1 TNQKQNPRL
10 TDYRAVALGGAIW
23 AGALFQSA
31 TAPWRIAIAAL
42 ILAALSLI
50 SRKFRFSVIIFAL
63 LLGSTVMSIRQASL
77 AHSQI
82 SRFFMQSA
90 TITAEVVTD
99 PSKTSTGSYSFIARA
114 VLVNNSSIHYKLRVP
129 IRVMTSKQSI
139 TTLLPGQRFSAQGR
153 IVASKEARVAAL
165 VVIKD
170 DFHILTPPSRWASA
184 LGAIRLGLRFL
195 SGDGNAG
202 ALIPGMVLGD
212 TSKQSVEFKNS
223 MRRSGLTHLVAVSG
237 ANFAL
242 VSAFVLWM
250 MQFLF
255 ARMKFRL
262 SATAISLIAFI
273 ALVRP
278 SPSVLR
284 AAAMAAVL
292 LVAQGT
298 KKGRDSLPALGFAMA
313 AVVVVDPWQARDAG
327 FALSVLATA
336 GLLLFAPVLIE
347 KLSIHLPGKLAQALA
362 PPIAATVFCSPIIVA
377 LSGYL
382 APMSVI
388 ANLLA
393 APFVAPITIVGFIAA
408 LFSPFAPLISTVL
421 IWFIRFP
428 AGAIALIAHWASSFP
443 VLTLQSG
450 KIGFLIVASFT
461 LGSWLLKKW
470 FKHIIVFTLVILIS
484 ITWLQRWPGGD
495 WQVANCDIGQGDS
508 MVINLGNHQGIVID
522 VGPDSVAEDRCL
534 KALGIKEIPLL
545 ILSHFHADHVAGLTG
560 AIKNRAVG
568 QVWVSVN
575 SAPLIESA
583 KAQAALKGVEMIK
596 AVRGMSARV
605 GPLTIRVL
613 WPTLSARS
621 FEEMPGDG
629 SQINNSSIAT
639 LITSDAFSLFAGGD
653 LEPPVQEILVKDV
666 GPVDIYK
673 VCHHGSKYQDLAFMS
688 ALHPRISIISVGA
701 GNTYGHPA
709 VQTLQALA
717 RLGSE
722 VLRTDIDGAVAVQV
736 RNHQFTVRRA
746 KGRFN
751 LIRWG

>member
-1 TNQKQNPRL
+1 M
-10 TDYRAVALGGAIW
+10 
-23 AGALFQSA
+23 
-31 TAPWRIAIAAL
+31 
-42 ILAALSLI
+42 
-50 SRKFRFSVIIFAL
+50 IICAL
-63 LLGSTVMSIRQASL
+63 LLGSTVMSVRQASL
-77 AHSQI
+77 AHSHI
-82 SRFFMQSA
+82 ARFFMQNA
-90 TITAEVVTD
+90 TVTAEVVTD

-114 VLVNNSSIHYKLRVP
+114 VLVNNSSIQYKLRVP
-129 IRVMTSKQSI
+129 IRVMTSDQSV
-139 TTLLPGQRFSAQGR
+139 TKLLPGQRFSAQGR

-170 DFHILTPPSRWASA
+170 DINIQTQPSHWASA
-184 LGAIRLGLRFL
+184 LGAIRLGLRSL
-195 SGDGNAG
+195 SGDGDAG

-212 TSKQSVEFKNS
+212 TSKQSTDFKNS
-223 MRRSGLTHLVAVSG
+223 MKRSGLTHLVAVSG

-262 SATAISLIAFI
+262 TATAISLIAFI

-292 LVAQGT
+292 LIAQGT
-298 KKGRDSLPALGFAMA
+298 KRGRDSLPALGFAMA
-313 AVVVVDPWQARDAG
+313 AVVIVDPWQARDAG

-347 KLSIHLPGKLAQALA
+347 KMRTRMPEKLAQALA
-362 PPIAATVFCSPIIVA
+362 PPIAAIVFCSPIIVA

-408 LFSPFAPLISTVL
+408 LFSPIAPLLSTVL

-443 VLTLQSG
+443 VLTLRTG

-461 LGSWLLKKW
+461 LISWLLKRW
-470 FKHIIVFTLVILIS
+470 FKQIIIFTLVVLIS

-508 MVINLGNHQGIVID
+508 MVINLGNHRGLVID
-522 VGPDSVAEDRCL
+522 VGPDPVAEDRCL
-534 KALGIKEIPLL
+534 KALGINEIPLL
-545 ILSHFHADHVAGLTG
+545 ILSHFHADHVAGLPG
-560 AIKNRAVG
+560 ALKNRTVG

-575 SAPLIESA
+575 SAPLVESA
-583 KAQAALKGVEMIK
+583 MAQSALKGVEMIK
-596 AVRGMSARV
+596 AVRGMSSKL
-605 GPLTIRVL
+605 GPLRIKVL
-613 WPTLSARS
+613 WPTLSATS
-621 FEEMPGDG
+621 FAEMPGDG
-629 SQINNSSIAT
+629 SQVNNSSIAT
-639 LITSDAFSLFAGGD
+639 LITGDAFSIFAGGD
-653 LEPPVQEILVKDV
+653 IEPPVQELLVKDV

-673 VCHHGSKYQDLAFMS
+673 VSHHGSRYQDLAFMA

-709 VQTLQALA
+709 VQTLDALA

-722 VLRTDIDGAVAVQV
+722 VLRTDIDGAIAVQV

-746 KGRFN
+746 KSRFN

>member
-1 TNQKQNPRL
+1 
-10 TDYRAVALGGAIW
+10 
-23 AGALFQSA
+23 
-31 TAPWRIAIAAL
+31 
-42 ILAALSLI
+42 
-50 SRKFRFSVIIFAL
+50 
-63 LLGSTVMSIRQASL
+63 MSIRQASL

-82 SRFFMQSA
+82 ARFFMQSA

-99 PSKTSTGSYSFIARA
+99 PNKTNTGNYSFIARA
-114 VLVNNSSIHYKLRVP
+114 ILVNNSSIHYKLRVP
-129 IRVMTSKQSI
+129 IRVMTSKQSMSK
-139 TTLLPGQRFSAQGR
+139 LLPGQRFSAQGR

-170 DFHILTPPSRWASA
+170 EIEIQTQPSHWASA
-184 LGAIRLGLRFL
+184 LGAVRLGLRSL
-195 SGDGNAG
+195 SGDGDAG

-212 TSKQSVEFKNS
+212 TSKQSPQFKNS
-223 MRRSGLTHLVAVSG
+223 MKRSGLTHLVAVSG

-255 ARMKFRL
+255 TRMAFRL

-292 LVAQGT
+292 LIAQGT
-298 KKGRDSLPALGFAMA
+298 KRGRDSLPALGFAIA
-313 AVVVVDPWQARDAG
+313 AVVIVDPWQARDAG

-336 GLLLFAPVLIE
+336 GLLLFAPVLVE
-347 KLSIHLPGKLAQALA
+347 KLSLHMPEKLAQALA
-362 PPIAATVFCSPIIVA
+362 PPTAAIVFCSPIIVA

-393 APFVAPITIVGFIAA
+393 APFVAPITIVGFISS
-408 LFSPFAPLISTVL
+408 LFSPFAPLLSSAL
-421 IWFIRFP
+421 IWLIRFP

-443 VLTLQSG
+443 VLTLRTG
-450 KIGFLIVASFT
+450 KIGFLIVACFT
-461 LGSWLLKKW
+461 LLAWLFKKW
-470 FKHIIVFTLVILIS
+470 FKYITIFTLIVLIS

-495 WQVANCDIGQGDS
+495 WQIANCDIGQGDS
-508 MVINLGNHQGIVID
+508 MVLNLGNHQGLVID
-522 VGPDSVAEDRCL
+522 VGPDAVAEDRCL

-545 ILSHFHADHVAGLTG
+545 ILSHFHADHVAGLPG
-560 AIKNRAVG
+560 ALNKRTVG

-575 SAPLIESA
+575 SAPLVESTMA
-583 KAQAALKGVEMIK
+583 HVALEGVEIIK
-596 AVRGMSARV
+596 AVRGMSSRV
-605 GPLTIRVL
+605 GPLTIKVL
-613 WPTLSARS
+613 WPTLSATS
-621 FEEMPGDG
+621 FEEMPGEG

-639 LITSDAFSLFAGGD
+639 LITSNDFSIFAGGD
-653 LEPPVQEILVKDV
+653 LEPPVQQILVKDV
-666 GPVDIYK
+666 TPVDIYK
-673 VCHHGSKYQDLAFMS
+673 VCHHGSRYQDLAFMA
-688 ALHPRISIISVGA
+688 ALHPRISVISVGV

-709 VQTLQALA
+709 VQTLEALT

-722 VLRTDIDGAVAVQV
+722 VVRTDIDGAIAVQV
-736 RNHQFTVRRA
+736 RKHQFTIRKA

>member
-1 TNQKQNPRL
+1 M
-10 TDYRAVALGGAIW
+10 
-23 AGALFQSA
+23 
-31 TAPWRIAIAAL
+31 
-42 ILAALSLI
+42 
-50 SRKFRFSVIIFAL
+50 RFSIIICAL

-82 SRFFMQSA
+82 ARFFMQSA

-99 PSKTSTGSYSFIARA
+99 PSKTSTGNYSFIARA

-129 IRVMTSKQSI
+129 IRVMTSNQSV

-170 DFHILTPPSRWASA
+170 DIEIQTQPSRWASA
-184 LGAIRLGLRFL
+184 LGAIRLGLRAL
-195 SGDGNAG
+195 SGDGDAG

-212 TSKQSVEFKNS
+212 TSKQSPEFKNS
-223 MRRSGLTHLVAVSG
+223 MKRSGLTHLVAVSG

-262 SATAISLIAFI
+262 SATALSLIAFI

-298 KKGRDSLPALGFAMA
+298 KRGRDSLPALGFAMA

-347 KLSIHLPGKLAQALA
+347 KLSTQMPGKLAQALA
-362 PPIAATVFCSPIIVA
+362 PPIAAIVFCSPIIVA

-393 APFVAPITIVGFIAA
+393 APFVAPITIVGFVAA
-408 LFSPFAPLISTVL
+408 LFSPIVPLLSTVL

-443 VLTLQSG
+443 VLTLRTG
-450 KIGFLIVASFT
+450 KIGFLIVAVFT

-470 FKHIIVFTLVILIS
+470 FKHIIIFTLVVLIS

-508 MVINLGNHQGIVID
+508 MVINLGNHRGIVID
-522 VGPDSVAEDRCL
+522 VGPDAVAEDRCL
-534 KALGIKEIPLL
+534 KALGINEIPLL
-545 ILSHFHADHVAGLTG
+545 ILSHFHADHVAGLPG
-560 AIKNRAVG
+560 AIKKRTVG

-575 SAPLIESA
+575 SAPLVESA
-583 KAQAALKGVEMIK
+583 MAQAALKGVEMIK
-596 AVRGMSARV
+596 AVRGMSSRV
-605 GPLTIRVL
+605 GPFTINVL
-613 WPTLSARS
+613 WPTLSATS
-621 FEEMPGDG
+621 FAEMPGDG

-639 LITSDAFSLFAGGD
+639 LITSAEFSIFAGGD
-653 LEPPVQEILVKDV
+653 IEPPVQEVLVKDV
-666 GPVDIYK
+666 APVDIYK
-673 VCHHGSKYQDLAFMS
+673 VSHHGSRYQDLAFMA

-709 VQTLQALA
+709 VQTLEALA

-722 VLRTDIDGAVAVQV
+722 VLRTDIDGAIAVQV

>member
-1 TNQKQNPRL
+1 
-10 TDYRAVALGGAIW
+10 
-23 AGALFQSA
+23 
-31 TAPWRIAIAAL
+31 
-42 ILAALSLI
+42 
-50 SRKFRFSVIIFAL
+50 
-63 LLGSTVMSIRQASL
+63 
-77 AHSQI
+77 
-82 SRFFMQSA
+82 MQSA
-90 TITAEVVTD
+90 TVTAEVVTD
-99 PSKTSTGSYSFIARA
+99 ASKTSTGNYSFIARA

-129 IRVMTSKQSI
+129 IRVMTSNQDVTK
-139 TTLLPGQRFSAQGR
+139 LLPGQRFSAQGR

-170 DFHILTPPSRWASA
+170 GIEIQTKASHWANA
-184 LGAIRLGLRFL
+184 LGAIRLGLRSL

-212 TSKQSVEFKNS
+212 TSKQSAEFKNS
-223 MRRSGLTHLVAVSG
+223 MKRSGLTHLVAVSG

-255 ARMKFRL
+255 TRMKFRL
-262 SATAISLIAFI
+262 TATAISLIAFI

-292 LVAQGT
+292 LIAQGT
-298 KKGRDSLPALGFAMA
+298 KRARDSLPALGFAMA
-313 AVVVVDPWQARDAG
+313 AVVIVDPWQARDAG
-327 FALSVLATA
+327 FALSVLATG
-336 GLLLFAPVLIE
+336 GLLLFAPVLVE
-347 KLSIHLPGKLAQALA
+347 KLSSHVPEKLAQALA
-362 PPIAATVFCSPIIVA
+362 PPIAAIVFCSPIIVA

-388 ANLLA
+388 ANLFA

-408 LFSPFAPLISTVL
+408 LFSPFLPFISSVL

-428 AGAIALIAHWASSFP
+428 AGAIALIAHWASNFP
-443 VLTLQSG
+443 VLTLRTG
-450 KIGFLIVASFT
+450 KIGFLIVATFT
-461 LGSWLLKKW
+461 LLAWLFKKW
-470 FKHIIVFTLVILIS
+470 FKYITIFTLIVLIS

-495 WQVANCDIGQGDS
+495 WEIANCDIGQGDS

-522 VGPDSVAEDRCL
+522 VGPDAVAEDRCL
-534 KALGIKEIPLL
+534 KALGIQQIPLL
-545 ILSHFHADHVAGLTG
+545 ILSHFHADHVAGLPG
-560 AIKNRAVG
+560 AIKNRVVG

-575 SAPLIESA
+575 SAPLVESA
-583 KAQAALKGVEMIK
+583 MAQSALEGVEIIK
-596 AVRGMSARV
+596 AVRGMSSRV
-605 GPLTIRVL
+605 GKLTIKVL
-613 WPTLSARS
+613 WPTLSATS
-621 FEEMPGDG
+621 FEEMPGEG

-639 LITSDAFSLFAGGD
+639 LITSDSLSIFAGGD
-653 LEPPVQEILVKDV
+653 LEPPVQQILIKDV
-666 GPVDIYK
+666 APVDIYK
-673 VCHHGSKYQDLAFMS
+673 VCHHGSRYQDLAFMA
-688 ALHPRISIISVGA
+688 ALHPRISIISVGV

-709 VQTLQALA
+709 VQTLDALA

-722 VLRTDIDGAVAVQV
+722 VLRTDIDGAIAVQV
-736 RNHQFTVRRA
+736 RNHQFTIRKA

>member
-1 TNQKQNPRL
+1 
-10 TDYRAVALGGAIW
+10 
-23 AGALFQSA
+23 
-31 TAPWRIAIAAL
+31 
-42 ILAALSLI
+42 
-50 SRKFRFSVIIFAL
+50 
-63 LLGSTVMSIRQASL
+63 MSIRQASL

-99 PSKTSTGSYSFIARA
+99 PSKTSTGNYSFIARA

-129 IRVMTSKQSI
+129 IRVMTSKQSV

-170 DFHILTPPSRWASA
+170 DIEIQTQPSRWASA
-184 LGAIRLGLRFL
+184 LGAIRLGLRSL

-522 VGPDSVAEDRCL
+522 VGPDPVAEDRCL

-613 WPTLSARS
+613 WPTLSATS

-673 VCHHGSKYQDLAFMS
+673 VCHHGSRYQDLAFMS

-722 VLRTDIDGAVAVQV
+722 VLRTDIDGAIAVQV

>member
-1 TNQKQNPRL
+1 
-10 TDYRAVALGGAIW
+10 
-23 AGALFQSA
+23 
-31 TAPWRIAIAAL
+31 
-42 ILAALSLI
+42 
-50 SRKFRFSVIIFAL
+50 
-63 LLGSTVMSIRQASL
+63 MSIRQASL

-90 TITAEVVTD
+90 TITAEVITD
-99 PSKTSTGSYSFIARA
+99 PNKTSTGNYSFIARA
-114 VLVNNSSIHYKLRVP
+114 ILVNNSSIHYKLRVP
-129 IRVMTSKQSI
+129 IRVMTSKQSMSK
-139 TTLLPGQRFSAQGR
+139 LLPGQRFSAQGR

-170 DFHILTPPSRWASA
+170 EIEIQTQPSHWASA
-184 LGAIRLGLRFL
+184 LGAVRLGLRSL
-195 SGDGNAG
+195 SGDGDAG

-212 TSKQSVEFKNS
+212 TSKQSPQFKNS
-223 MRRSGLTHLVAVSG
+223 MKRSGLTHLVAVSG

-255 ARMKFRL
+255 TRMAFRL

-292 LVAQGT
+292 LIAQGT
-298 KKGRDSLPALGFAMA
+298 KRGRDSLPALGFAIA
-313 AVVVVDPWQARDAG
+313 AVVIVDPWQARDAG

-336 GLLLFAPVLIE
+336 GLLIFAPVLVE
-347 KLSIHLPGKLAQALA
+347 KLSLHMPEKLAQALA
-362 PPIAATVFCSPIIVA
+362 PPTAAIVFCSPIIVA

-393 APFVAPITIVGFIAA
+393 APFVAPITIVGFISS
-408 LFSPFAPLISTVL
+408 LFSPFAPFLSLAL
-421 IWFIRFP
+421 IWLIRFP

-443 VLTLQSG
+443 VLTLRTG
-450 KIGFLIVASFT
+450 KIGFLIVACFT
-461 LGSWLLKKW
+461 LLAWLFKKW
-470 FKHIIVFTLVILIS
+470 FKYITIFTLIVLIS

-495 WQVANCDIGQGDS
+495 WQIANCDIGQGDS
-508 MVINLGNHQGIVID
+508 MVLNLGNHQGLVID
-522 VGPDSVAEDRCL
+522 VGPDAVAEDRCL

-545 ILSHFHADHVAGLTG
+545 ILSHFHADHVAGLPG
-560 AIKNRAVG
+560 ALNKRTVG

-575 SAPLIESA
+575 SAPLVESA
-583 KAQAALKGVEMIK
+583 MAQVALEGVEIIK
-596 AVRGMSARV
+596 AVRGMSSRV
-605 GPLTIRVL
+605 GPLTIKVL
-613 WPTLSARS
+613 WPTLSATS
-621 FEEMPGDG
+621 FEEMPGEG

-639 LITSDAFSLFAGGD
+639 LITSDEFSIFAGGD
-653 LEPPVQEILVKDV
+653 LEPPVQQILVKDV
-666 GPVDIYK
+666 TPVDIYK
-673 VCHHGSKYQDLAFMS
+673 VCHHGSRYQDLAFMA
-688 ALHPRISIISVGA
+688 ALHPRISVISVGV

-709 VQTLQALA
+709 VQTLEALT

-722 VLRTDIDGAVAVQV
+722 VVRTDIDGAIAVQV
-736 RNHQFTVRRA
+736 RKHQFTIRKA

>member
-1 TNQKQNPRL
+1 
-10 TDYRAVALGGAIW
+10 
-23 AGALFQSA
+23 
-31 TAPWRIAIAAL
+31 L

-50 SRKFRFSVIIFAL
+50 SRKFRFSVIICAL

-99 PSKTSTGSYSFIARA
+99 PSKTSTGNYSFIARA

-129 IRVMTSKQSI
+129 IRVMTSKQSV

-170 DFHILTPPSRWASA
+170 DIEIQTQPSRWASA
-184 LGAIRLGLRFL
+184 LGAIRLGLRSL

-508 MVINLGNHQGIVID
+508 MVINLGNHRGIVID
-522 VGPDSVAEDRCL
+522 VGPDPVAEDRCL

-613 WPTLSARS
+613 WPTLSATS

-673 VCHHGSKYQDLAFMS
+673 VCHHGSRYQDLAFMS

>member
-1 TNQKQNPRL
+1 MQN
-10 TDYRAVALGGAIW
+10 
-23 AGALFQSA
+23 A
-31 TAPWRIAIAAL
+31 T
-42 ILAALSLI
+42 
-50 SRKFRFSVIIFAL
+50 V
-63 LLGSTVMSIRQASL
+63 
-77 AHSQI
+77 
-82 SRFFMQSA
+82 
-90 TITAEVVTD
+90 TAEVVTD

-129 IRVMTSKQSI
+129 IRVMTSDQSV
-139 TTLLPGQRFSAQGR
+139 TQLLPGQRFSAQGR

-170 DFHILTPPSRWASA
+170 DINIQTQPSHWASA
-184 LGAIRLGLRFL
+184 LGAIRLGLRSL
-195 SGDGNAG
+195 SGDGDAG

-212 TSKQSVEFKNS
+212 TSKQSSDFKNS
-223 MRRSGLTHLVAVSG
+223 MKRSGLTHLVAVSG

-262 SATAISLIAFI
+262 TATAISLIAFI

-292 LVAQGT
+292 LIAQGT
-298 KKGRDSLPALGFAMA
+298 KRGRDSLPALGFAMA
-313 AVVVVDPWQARDAG
+313 AVVIVDPWQARDAG

-347 KLSIHLPGKLAQALA
+347 KMRTRMPEKLAQALA
-362 PPIAATVFCSPIIVA
+362 PPIAAIVFCSPIIVA

-408 LFSPFAPLISTVL
+408 LFSPIAPLLSTIL
-421 IWFIRFP
+421 MWFIRFP
-428 AGAIALIAHWASSFP
+428 AGAIALIADWASSFP
-443 VLTLQSG
+443 VLTLRTG

-461 LGSWLLKKW
+461 LISWLLKKW
-470 FKHIIVFTLVILIS
+470 LKQIIIFTLVVLIS

-508 MVINLGNHQGIVID
+508 MVINLGNHRGLVID
-522 VGPDSVAEDRCL
+522 VGPDPVAEDRCL
-534 KALGIKEIPLL
+534 KALGINEIPLL
-545 ILSHFHADHVAGLTG
+545 ILSHFHADHVAGLPG
-560 AIKNRAVG
+560 ALKNRTVG

-575 SAPLIESA
+575 SAPLVESA
-583 KAQAALKGVEMIK
+583 MAQSALKGVEMIK
-596 AVRGMSARV
+596 AVRGMSSKL
-605 GPLTIRVL
+605 GPLTIKVL
-613 WPTLSARS
+613 WPTLSATS
-621 FEEMPGDG
+621 FAEMPGDG

-639 LITSDAFSLFAGGD
+639 LITGDAFSIFAGGD
-653 LEPPVQEILVKDV
+653 IEPPVQEILVKDV

-673 VCHHGSKYQDLAFMS
+673 VSHHGSRYQDLAFMA
-688 ALHPRISIISVGA
+688 ALHPRISIISVGV

-709 VQTLQALA
+709 VQTLGALA

-722 VLRTDIDGAVAVQV
+722 VVRTDIDGAIAVQV
-736 RNHQFTVRRA
+736 RNHHFTIRKA

>member
-1 TNQKQNPRL
+1 
-10 TDYRAVALGGAIW
+10 
-23 AGALFQSA
+23 
-31 TAPWRIAIAAL
+31 
-42 ILAALSLI
+42 
-50 SRKFRFSVIIFAL
+50 
-63 LLGSTVMSIRQASL
+63 MSIRQASL

-82 SRFFMQSA
+82 ARFFMQSA

-99 PSKTSTGSYSFIARA
+99 PNKTNTGNYSFIARA
-114 VLVNNSSIHYKLRVP
+114 ILVNNSSIHYKLRVP
-129 IRVMTSKQSI
+129 IRVMTSKQSMSK
-139 TTLLPGQRFSAQGR
+139 LLPGQRFSAQGR

-170 DFHILTPPSRWASA
+170 EIEIQTQPSHWASA
-184 LGAIRLGLRFL
+184 LGAVRLGLRSL
-195 SGDGNAG
+195 SGDGDAG

-212 TSKQSVEFKNS
+212 TSKQSPQFKNS
-223 MRRSGLTHLVAVSG
+223 MKRSGLTHLVAVSG

-242 VSAFVLWM
+242 VSAFVLWI

-255 ARMKFRL
+255 TRMAFRL

-292 LVAQGT
+292 LIAQGT
-298 KKGRDSLPALGFAMA
+298 KRGRDSLPALGFAIA
-313 AVVVVDPWQARDAG
+313 AVVIVDPWQARDAG

-336 GLLLFAPVLIE
+336 GLLLFAPVLVE
-347 KLSIHLPGKLAQALA
+347 KLSLHMPEKLAQALA
-362 PPIAATVFCSPIIVA
+362 PPTAAIIFCSPIIVA

-393 APFVAPITIVGFIAA
+393 APFVAPITIVGFISS
-408 LFSPFAPLISTVL
+408 LFSPFAPLLSSAL
-421 IWFIRFP
+421 IWLIRFP

-443 VLTLQSG
+443 VLTLRTG
-450 KIGFLIVASFT
+450 KIGFLIVACFT
-461 LGSWLLKKW
+461 LLAWLFKKW
-470 FKHIIVFTLVILIS
+470 FKYITIFTLIVLIS

-495 WQVANCDIGQGDS
+495 WQIANCDIGQGDS
-508 MVINLGNHQGIVID
+508 MVLNLGNHQGLVID
-522 VGPDSVAEDRCL
+522 VGPDAVAEDRCL

-545 ILSHFHADHVAGLTG
+545 ILSHFHADHVAGLPG
-560 AIKNRAVG
+560 ALNKRTVG

-575 SAPLIESA
+575 SAPLVESTMA
-583 KAQAALKGVEMIK
+583 HVALEGVEIIK
-596 AVRGMSARV
+596 AVRGMSSRV
-605 GPLTIRVL
+605 GPLTIKVL
-613 WPTLSARS
+613 WPTLSATS
-621 FEEMPGDG
+621 FEEMPGEG

-639 LITSDAFSLFAGGD
+639 LITSNEFSIFAGGD
-653 LEPPVQEILVKDV
+653 LEPPVQQILVKDV
-666 GPVDIYK
+666 TPVDIYK
-673 VCHHGSKYQDLAFMS
+673 VCHHGSRYQDLAFMA
-688 ALHPRISIISVGA
+688 ALHPRISIISVGV

-709 VQTLQALA
+709 VQTLDALA

-722 VLRTDIDGAVAVQV
+722 VLRTDIDGAIAVQV
-736 RNHQFTVRRA
+736 RNHQFTIRKA

>member
-1 TNQKQNPRL
+1 M
-10 TDYRAVALGGAIW
+10 ALC
-23 AGALFQSA
+23 
-31 TAPWRIAIAAL
+31 AA
-42 ILAALSLI
+42 SLI
-50 SRKFRFSVIIFAL
+50 SRKLRFSVIICAL

-90 TITAEVVTD
+90 TITAEVITD
-99 PSKTSTGSYSFIARA
+99 PNKTSTGNYSFIARA
-114 VLVNNSSIHYKLRVP
+114 ILVNNSSIHYKLRVP
-129 IRVMTSKQSI
+129 IRVMTSKQSMSK
-139 TTLLPGQRFSAQGR
+139 LLPGQRFSAQGR

-170 DFHILTPPSRWASA
+170 EIEIQTQPSHWASA
-184 LGAIRLGLRFL
+184 LGAVRLGLRSL
-195 SGDGNAG
+195 SGDGDAG

-212 TSKQSVEFKNS
+212 TSKQSPQFKNS
-223 MRRSGLTHLVAVSG
+223 MKRSGLTHLVAVSG

-242 VSAFVLWM
+242 VSAFVLWI

-255 ARMKFRL
+255 TRMAFRL

-292 LVAQGT
+292 LIAQGT
-298 KKGRDSLPALGFAMA
+298 KRGRDSLPALGFAIA
-313 AVVVVDPWQARDAG
+313 AVVIVDPWQARDAG

-336 GLLLFAPVLIE
+336 GLLLFAPVLAE
-347 KLSIHLPGKLAQALA
+347 KLSLHMPEKLAQALA
-362 PPIAATVFCSPIIVA
+362 PPTAAIVFCSPIIVA

-393 APFVAPITIVGFIAA
+393 APFVAPITIVGFISS
-408 LFSPFAPLISTVL
+408 LFSPFAPLLSSAL
-421 IWFIRFP
+421 IWLIRFP

-443 VLTLQSG
+443 VLTLRTG
-450 KIGFLIVASFT
+450 KIGFLIVACFT
-461 LGSWLLKKW
+461 LLAWLFKKW
-470 FKHIIVFTLVILIS
+470 FKYITIFTLIVLIS

-495 WQVANCDIGQGDS
+495 WQIANCDIGQGDS
-508 MVINLGNHQGIVID
+508 MVLNLGNHQGLVID
-522 VGPDSVAEDRCL
+522 VGPDAVAEDRCL

-545 ILSHFHADHVAGLTG
+545 ILSHFHADHVAGLPG
-560 AIKNRAVG
+560 ALNKRTVG

-575 SAPLIESA
+575 SAPLVESA
-583 KAQAALKGVEMIK
+583 MAHVALEGVEIIK
-596 AVRGMSARV
+596 AVRGMSSRV
-605 GPLTIRVL
+605 GPLTIKVL
-613 WPTLSARS
+613 WPTLSATS
-621 FEEMPGDG
+621 FEEMPGEG

-639 LITSDAFSLFAGGD
+639 LITSNEFSIFAGGD
-653 LEPPVQEILVKDV
+653 LEPPVQQILVKDV
-666 GPVDIYK
+666 TPVDIYK
-673 VCHHGSKYQDLAFMS
+673 VCHHGSRYQDLAFMA
-688 ALHPRISIISVGA
+688 ALHPRISVISVGV

-709 VQTLQALA
+709 VQTLEALT

-722 VLRTDIDGAVAVQV
+722 VVRTDIDGAIAVQV
-736 RNHQFTVRRA
+736 RKHQFTIRKA

>member
-1 TNQKQNPRL
+1 
-10 TDYRAVALGGAIW
+10 
-23 AGALFQSA
+23 
-31 TAPWRIAIAAL
+31 L

-50 SRKFRFSVIIFAL
+50 SRKFRFSVIICAL

-99 PSKTSTGSYSFIARA
+99 PSKTSTGNYSFIARA

-129 IRVMTSKQSI
+129 IRVMTSKQSV

-170 DFHILTPPSRWASA
+170 DIEIQTQPSRWASA
-184 LGAIRLGLRFL
+184 LGAIRLGLRSL

-450 KIGFLIVASFT
+450 KIGFLIIASFT

-522 VGPDSVAEDRCL
+522 VGPDAVAEDRCL
-534 KALGIKEIPLL
+534 KALGIREIPLL

-613 WPTLSARS
+613 WPTLSATS

-629 SQINNSSIAT
+629 SQINNSSIAI

-673 VCHHGSKYQDLAFMS
+673 VCHHGSRYQDLAFMS

-709 VQTLQALA
+709 VQTLEALA

-722 VLRTDIDGAVAVQV
+722 VLRTDIDGAIAVQV

>member
-1 TNQKQNPRL
+1 
-10 TDYRAVALGGAIW
+10 
-23 AGALFQSA
+23 
-31 TAPWRIAIAAL
+31 
-42 ILAALSLI
+42 
-50 SRKFRFSVIIFAL
+50 
-63 LLGSTVMSIRQASL
+63 MSIRQASL

-82 SRFFMQSA
+82 ARFFMQSA

-99 PSKTSTGSYSFIARA
+99 PSKTSTGNYSFIARA

-129 IRVMTSKQSI
+129 IRVMTSNQSV
-139 TTLLPGQRFSAQGR
+139 TTLLPGQRFNAQGR

-170 DFHILTPPSRWASA
+170 DIQIQTQASRWASA
-184 LGAIRLGLRFL
+184 LGAIRLGLRAL
-195 SGDGNAG
+195 SGDGDAG

-212 TSKQSVEFKNS
+212 TSKQSPEFKNS
-223 MRRSGLTHLVAVSG
+223 MKRSGLTHLVAVSG

-262 SATAISLIAFI
+262 SATALSLIAFI

-298 KKGRDSLPALGFAMA
+298 KRGRDSLPALGFAMA
-313 AVVVVDPWQARDAG
+313 AVVIIDPWQARDAG

-347 KLSIHLPGKLAQALA
+347 KLSTHMPGKLAQALA

-393 APFVAPITIVGFIAA
+393 APFVAPITIVGFVAA
-408 LFSPFAPLISTVL
+408 LFSPIVPLLSTVL

-443 VLTLQSG
+443 VLTLRTG
-450 KIGFLIVASFT
+450 KIGFLIVAVFT

-470 FKHIIVFTLVILIS
+470 FKHIIIFTLVILIS

-508 MVINLGNHQGIVID
+508 MVINLGNHRGIVID
-522 VGPDSVAEDRCL
+522 VGPDAVAEDRCL
-534 KALGIKEIPLL
+534 KALGINEIPLL
-545 ILSHFHADHVAGLTG
+545 ILSHFHADHVAGLPG
-560 AIKNRAVG
+560 AIKKRTVG

-575 SAPLIESA
+575 SAPLVESA
-583 KAQAALKGVEMIK
+583 MAQAALKGVEMIK
-596 AVRGMSARV
+596 AVRGMSSRV
-605 GPLTIRVL
+605 GPFTINVL
-613 WPTLSARS
+613 WPTLSATS
-621 FEEMPGDG
+621 FAEMPGDG

-639 LITSDAFSLFAGGD
+639 LITSAEFSIFAGGD
-653 LEPPVQEILVKDV
+653 IEPPVQEVLVKDV
-666 GPVDIYK
+666 APVDIYK
-673 VCHHGSKYQDLAFMS
+673 VSHHGSRYQDLAFMA

-709 VQTLQALA
+709 VQTLEALA

-722 VLRTDIDGAVAVQV
+722 VLRTDIDGAIAVQV

>member
-1 TNQKQNPRL
+1 
-10 TDYRAVALGGAIW
+10 
-23 AGALFQSA
+23 
-31 TAPWRIAIAAL
+31 
-42 ILAALSLI
+42 
-50 SRKFRFSVIIFAL
+50 
-63 LLGSTVMSIRQASL
+63 MSIRQASL

-99 PSKTSTGSYSFIARA
+99 PSKTSTGNYSFIARA

-139 TTLLPGQRFSAQGR
+139 TTLLPGQRFSAEGR

-170 DFHILTPPSRWASA
+170 DIEIQTQPSRWASA
-184 LGAIRLGLRFL
+184 LGAIRLGLRSL

-298 KKGRDSLPALGFAMA
+298 KKGRDSLPALGFAIA

-450 KIGFLIVASFT
+450 KIGFLIIASFT

-508 MVINLGNHQGIVID
+508 MVINLGNHRGIVVD
-522 VGPDSVAEDRCL
+522 VGPDAVAEDRCL
-534 KALGIKEIPLL
+534 KALGIREIPLL

-613 WPTLSARS
+613 WPTLSATS

-629 SQINNSSIAT
+629 SQINNSSIAI

-673 VCHHGSKYQDLAFMS
+673 VCHHGSRYQDLAFMS

-709 VQTLQALA
+709 VQTLEALA

-722 VLRTDIDGAVAVQV
+722 VLRTDIDGAIAVQV

>member
-1 TNQKQNPRL
+1 
-10 TDYRAVALGGAIW
+10 
-23 AGALFQSA
+23 
-31 TAPWRIAIAAL
+31 
-42 ILAALSLI
+42 
-50 SRKFRFSVIIFAL
+50 
-63 LLGSTVMSIRQASL
+63 MSIRQASL

-99 PSKTSTGSYSFIARA
+99 PSKTSTGNYSFIARA

-129 IRVMTSKQSI
+129 IRVMTSKQSV
-139 TTLLPGQRFSAQGR
+139 TTLLPGQRFSAEGR

-170 DFHILTPPSRWASA
+170 DIEIQTQASRWASA
-184 LGAIRLGLRFL
+184 LGAIRLGLRSL

-212 TSKQSVEFKNS
+212 TSKQSAEFKNS

-450 KIGFLIVASFT
+450 KIGFLIIASFT

-470 FKHIIVFTLVILIS
+470 FKHIIIFTLVILIS

-508 MVINLGNHQGIVID
+508 MVINLGNHRGIVID
-522 VGPDSVAEDRCL
+522 VGPDPVAEDRCL

-583 KAQAALKGVEMIK
+583 KAQAALKGVEIIK

-613 WPTLSARS
+613 WPTLSATS

-673 VCHHGSKYQDLAFMS
+673 VCHHGSRYQDLAFMS

-722 VLRTDIDGAVAVQV
+722 VLRTDIDGAVAVRV

>member
-1 TNQKQNPRL
+1 
-10 TDYRAVALGGAIW
+10 
-23 AGALFQSA
+23 
-31 TAPWRIAIAAL
+31 
-42 ILAALSLI
+42 
-50 SRKFRFSVIIFAL
+50 
-63 LLGSTVMSIRQASL
+63 MSIRQASL

-129 IRVMTSKQSI
+129 IRVMTSKQSV

-170 DFHILTPPSRWASA
+170 DIEIQTQPSRWASA
-184 LGAIRLGLRFL
+184 LGAIRLGLRSL

-508 MVINLGNHQGIVID
+508 MVINLGNHRGIVID
-522 VGPDSVAEDRCL
+522 VGPNPVAEDRCL

-613 WPTLSARS
+613 WPTLSATS

-673 VCHHGSKYQDLAFMS
+673 VCHHGSRYQDLAFMS

>member
-1 TNQKQNPRL
+1 MQN
-10 TDYRAVALGGAIW
+10 
-23 AGALFQSA
+23 A
-31 TAPWRIAIAAL
+31 T
-42 ILAALSLI
+42 
-50 SRKFRFSVIIFAL
+50 V
-63 LLGSTVMSIRQASL
+63 
-77 AHSQI
+77 
-82 SRFFMQSA
+82 
-90 TITAEVVTD
+90 TAEVVTD

-129 IRVMTSKQSI
+129 IRVMTSDQSV
-139 TTLLPGQRFSAQGR
+139 TQLLPGQRFSAQGR

-165 VVIKD
+165 VVIKSD
-170 DFHILTPPSRWASA
+170 IEIQTQPSHWASA
-184 LGAIRLGLRFL
+184 LGAIRLGLRSL
-195 SGDGNAG
+195 SGDGDAG

-212 TSKQSVEFKNS
+212 TSKQSSDFKNS
-223 MRRSGLTHLVAVSG
+223 MKRSGLTHLVAVSG

-262 SATAISLIAFI
+262 TATAISLIAFI

-292 LVAQGT
+292 LIAQGT
-298 KKGRDSLPALGFAMA
+298 KRGRDSLPALGFAMA
-313 AVVVVDPWQARDAG
+313 AVVIVDPWQARDAG

-347 KLSIHLPGKLAQALA
+347 KMRTRMPEKLAQALA
-362 PPIAATVFCSPIIVA
+362 PPIAAIVFCSPIIVA

-408 LFSPFAPLISTVL
+408 LFSPIAPLLSTIL
-421 IWFIRFP
+421 MWFIRFP
-428 AGAIALIAHWASSFP
+428 AGAIALIADWASSFP
-443 VLTLQSG
+443 VLTLRTG

-461 LGSWLLKKW
+461 LISWLLKRW
-470 FKHIIVFTLVILIS
+470 FKHIIIFTLVVLIS

-508 MVINLGNHQGIVID
+508 MVINLGNHRGLVID
-522 VGPDSVAEDRCL
+522 VGPDPVAEDRCL
-534 KALGIKEIPLL
+534 KALGINEIPLL
-545 ILSHFHADHVAGLTG
+545 ILSHFHADHVAGLPG
-560 AIKNRAVG
+560 ALKNRTVG

-575 SAPLIESA
+575 SAPLVESA
-583 KAQAALKGVEMIK
+583 MAQSALKGVEMIK
-596 AVRGMSARV
+596 AVRGMSSKLGV
-605 GPLTIRVL
+605 LTIKVL
-613 WPTLSARS
+613 WPTLSATS
-621 FEEMPGDG
+621 FAEMPGDG

-639 LITSDAFSLFAGGD
+639 LITCDAFSIFAGGD
-653 LEPPVQEILVKDV
+653 IEPPVQEILVKDV

-673 VCHHGSKYQDLAFMS
+673 VSHHGSRYQDLAFMA
-688 ALHPRISIISVGA
+688 ALHPRISIISVGV
-701 GNTYGHPA
+701 GNIYGHPA
-709 VQTLQALA
+709 VQTLGALA

-722 VLRTDIDGAVAVQV
+722 VVRTDIDGAIAVQV

>member
-1 TNQKQNPRL
+1 
-10 TDYRAVALGGAIW
+10 
-23 AGALFQSA
+23 
-31 TAPWRIAIAAL
+31 
-42 ILAALSLI
+42 
-50 SRKFRFSVIIFAL
+50 
-63 LLGSTVMSIRQASL
+63 MSIRQASL

-99 PSKTSTGSYSFIARA
+99 PSKTSTGNYSFIARA

-129 IRVMTSKQSI
+129 IRVMTSKQSV

-165 VVIKD
+165 VVLKD
-170 DFHILTPPSRWASA
+170 DIEIQTRPSRWASA
-184 LGAIRLGLRFL
+184 LGAIRLGLRSL

-450 KIGFLIVASFT
+450 KIGFLIIASFT

-522 VGPDSVAEDRCL
+522 VGPDAVAEDRCL

-545 ILSHFHADHVAGLTG
+545 ILSHFHADHVAGLPG
-560 AIKNRAVG
+560 AIKNRTVG

-575 SAPLIESA
+575 SAPLVESA
-583 KAQAALKGVEMIK
+583 MAQAALKGVEMIK

-613 WPTLSARS
+613 WPTLSATS

-629 SQINNSSIAT
+629 SQINNSSIAI
-639 LITSDAFSLFAGGD
+639 LITSNAFSLFAGGD

-673 VCHHGSKYQDLAFMS
+673 VCHHGSRYQDLAFMS

-709 VQTLQALA
+709 VQTLQSLA

-722 VLRTDIDGAVAVQV
+722 VLRTDIDGAIAVQV

>member
-1 TNQKQNPRL
+1 
-10 TDYRAVALGGAIW
+10 
-23 AGALFQSA
+23 
-31 TAPWRIAIAAL
+31 
-42 ILAALSLI
+42 
-50 SRKFRFSVIIFAL
+50 
-63 LLGSTVMSIRQASL
+63 MSIRQASL

-82 SRFFMQSA
+82 ARFFMQSA

-99 PSKTSTGSYSFIARA
+99 PNKTNTGNYSFIARA
-114 VLVNNSSIHYKLRVP
+114 ILVNNSSIHYKLRVP
-129 IRVMTSKQSI
+129 IRVMTSKQSMSK
-139 TTLLPGQRFSAQGR
+139 LLPGQRFSAQGR

-170 DFHILTPPSRWASA
+170 EIEIQTKPSHWASA
-184 LGAIRLGLRFL
+184 LGEVRLGLRSL
-195 SGDGNAG
+195 SGDGDAG

-212 TSKQSVEFKNS
+212 TSKQSPQFKNS
-223 MRRSGLTHLVAVSG
+223 MKRSGLTHLVAVSG

-250 MQFLF
+250 MLFLF
-255 ARMKFRL
+255 TRMAFRL

-284 AAAMAAVL
+284 AAATAAVL
-292 LVAQGT
+292 LIAQGT
-298 KKGRDSLPALGFAMA
+298 KRGRDSLPALGFAIA
-313 AVVVVDPWQARDAG
+313 AVVIVDPWQARDAG

-336 GLLLFAPVLIE
+336 GLLLFAPVLVE
-347 KLSIHLPGKLAQALA
+347 KLSLHMPEKLAQALA
-362 PPIAATVFCSPIIVA
+362 PPTAAIVFCSPIIVA

-393 APFVAPITIVGFIAA
+393 APFVAPITIVGFISS
-408 LFSPFAPLISTVL
+408 LFSPFAPFLSSAL

-443 VLTLQSG
+443 VLTLRTG
-450 KIGFLIVASFT
+450 KIGFLIVACFT
-461 LGSWLLKKW
+461 LLAWLFKKW
-470 FKHIIVFTLVILIS
+470 FKYITIFTLIVLIS

-495 WQVANCDIGQGDS
+495 WQIANCDIGQGDS
-508 MVINLGNHQGIVID
+508 MVLNLGNHQGLVID
-522 VGPDSVAEDRCL
+522 VGPDAVAEDRCL

-545 ILSHFHADHVAGLTG
+545 ILSHFHADHVAGLPG
-560 AIKNRAVG
+560 ALNKRTVG

-575 SAPLIESA
+575 SAPLVESA
-583 KAQAALKGVEMIK
+583 MAHVALEGVEIIK
-596 AVRGMSARV
+596 AVRGMSSRV
-605 GPLTIRVL
+605 GPLTIKVL
-613 WPTLSARS
+613 WPTLSATS
-621 FEEMPGDG
+621 FEEMPGEG

-639 LITSDAFSLFAGGD
+639 LITSNEFSIFAGGD
-653 LEPPVQEILVKDV
+653 LEPPVQQILVKDV
-666 GPVDIYK
+666 TPVDIYK
-673 VCHHGSKYQDLAFMS
+673 VCHHGSRYQDLAFMA
-688 ALHPRISIISVGA
+688 ALHPRISVISVGVS
-701 GNTYGHPA
+701 NTYGHPA
-709 VQTLQALA
+709 VQTLEALT

-722 VLRTDIDGAVAVQV
+722 VVRTDIDGAIAVQV
-736 RNHQFTVRRA
+736 RKHQFTIRKA

>member
-1 TNQKQNPRL
+1 
-10 TDYRAVALGGAIW
+10 
-23 AGALFQSA
+23 
-31 TAPWRIAIAAL
+31 
-42 ILAALSLI
+42 
-50 SRKFRFSVIIFAL
+50 
-63 LLGSTVMSIRQASL
+63 MSIRQASL

-82 SRFFMQSA
+82 ARFFMQSA

-99 PSKTSTGSYSFIARA
+99 PSKTSTGNYSFIARA

-129 IRVMTSKQSI
+129 IRVMTSNQSV

-170 DFHILTPPSRWASA
+170 DIEIQTQPSRWASA
-184 LGAIRLGLRFL
+184 LGSIRLGLRSL

-212 TSKQSVEFKNS
+212 TSKQSTEFKNS
-223 MRRSGLTHLVAVSG
+223 MKRSGLTHLVAVSG

-262 SATAISLIAFI
+262 SATALSLIAFI

-298 KKGRDSLPALGFAMA
+298 KRGRDSLPALGFAMA

-347 KLSIHLPGKLAQALA
+347 KLSTQMPGKLAQALS

-382 APMSVI
+382 APMSVV

-393 APFVAPITIVGFIAA
+393 APFVAPITIVGFVAA
-408 LFSPFAPLISTVL
+408 LFSPIVPLLSTVL

-443 VLTLQSG
+443 VLTLRTG
-450 KIGFLIVASFT
+450 KIGFLIVAVFT

-470 FKHIIVFTLVILIS
+470 FKHIIIFTLVILIS

-508 MVINLGNHQGIVID
+508 MVINLGNHRGIVID
-522 VGPDSVAEDRCL
+522 VGPDAVAEDRCL
-534 KALGIKEIPLL
+534 KALGINEIPLL
-545 ILSHFHADHVAGLTG
+545 ILSHFHADHVAGLPG
-560 AIKNRAVG
+560 AIKKRRVG

-575 SAPLIESA
+575 SAPLVESA
-583 KAQAALKGVEMIK
+583 MAQAALKGVEMIK
-596 AVRGMSARV
+596 AVRGMSSRV
-605 GPLTIRVL
+605 GPFTINVL
-613 WPTLSARS
+613 WPTLSATS
-621 FEEMPGDG
+621 FAEMPGDG

-639 LITSDAFSLFAGGD
+639 LITSAEFSIFAGGD
-653 LEPPVQEILVKDV
+653 IEPPVQEVLVKDV
-666 GPVDIYK
+666 APVDIYK
-673 VCHHGSKYQDLAFMS
+673 VSHHGSRYQDLAFMA

-709 VQTLQALA
+709 VQTLEALA

-722 VLRTDIDGAVAVQV
+722 VLRTDIDGAIAVQV

>member
-1 TNQKQNPRL
+1 
-10 TDYRAVALGGAIW
+10 
-23 AGALFQSA
+23 
-31 TAPWRIAIAAL
+31 
-42 ILAALSLI
+42 
-50 SRKFRFSVIIFAL
+50 
-63 LLGSTVMSIRQASL
+63 MSIRQASL
-77 AHSQI
+77 ASSQI

-170 DFHILTPPSRWASA
+170 DIEIQTQPSRWASA
-184 LGAIRLGLRFL
+184 LGAIRLGLRSF

-336 GLLLFAPVLIE
+336 GLLLFAPVIIE

-408 LFSPFAPLISTVL
+408 LFSPFAPLVSTVL

-428 AGAIALIAHWASSFP
+428 AEAIALIAHWASTFP
-443 VLTLQSG
+443 VLTLRTG
-450 KIGFLIVASFT
+450 KIGFLIIAGFI
-461 LGSWLLKKW
+461 LASWLFKKW
-470 FKHIIVFTLVILIS
+470 FKHIIVFTLIILTS
-484 ITWLQRWPGGD
+484 ITWIQRWPGGD

-522 VGPDSVAEDRCL
+522 VGPDAVAEDRCL
-534 KALGIKEIPLL
+534 KALGINEIPLL

-575 SAPLIESA
+575 SAPLTESA

-613 WPTLSARS
+613 WPTLSATS

-673 VCHHGSKYQDLAFMS
+673 VSHHGSRYQDLAFMR

-709 VQTLQALA
+709 VQTLEALA

-722 VLRTDIDGAVAVQV
+722 VLRTDIDGAIAVQV

>member
-1 TNQKQNPRL
+1 MQN
-10 TDYRAVALGGAIW
+10 
-23 AGALFQSA
+23 A
-31 TAPWRIAIAAL
+31 T
-42 ILAALSLI
+42 
-50 SRKFRFSVIIFAL
+50 V
-63 LLGSTVMSIRQASL
+63 
-77 AHSQI
+77 
-82 SRFFMQSA
+82 
-90 TITAEVVTD
+90 TAEVVTD

-129 IRVMTSKQSI
+129 IRVMTSDQSV
-139 TTLLPGQRFSAQGR
+139 TQLLPGQRFSAQGR

-170 DFHILTPPSRWASA
+170 DINIQTQPSHWASA
-184 LGAIRLGLRFL
+184 LGAIRLGLRSL
-195 SGDGNAG
+195 SGDGDAG

-212 TSKQSVEFKNS
+212 TSKQSSDFKNS
-223 MRRSGLTHLVAVSG
+223 MKRSGLTHLVAVSG

-262 SATAISLIAFI
+262 TATAISLIAFI

-292 LVAQGT
+292 LIAQGT
-298 KKGRDSLPALGFAMA
+298 KRGRDSLPALGFAMA
-313 AVVVVDPWQARDAG
+313 AVVIVDPWQARDAG

-347 KLSIHLPGKLAQALA
+347 KMRTRMPEKLAQALA
-362 PPIAATVFCSPIIVA
+362 PPIAAIVFCSPIIVA

-408 LFSPFAPLISTVL
+408 LFSPIAPLLSTIL
-421 IWFIRFP
+421 MWFIRFP
-428 AGAIALIAHWASSFP
+428 AGAIALIADWASSFP
-443 VLTLQSG
+443 VLTLRTG

-461 LGSWLLKKW
+461 LISWLLKKW
-470 FKHIIVFTLVILIS
+470 LKQIIIFTLVVLIS

-508 MVINLGNHQGIVID
+508 MVINLGNHRGLVID
-522 VGPDSVAEDRCL
+522 VGPDPVAEDRCL
-534 KALGIKEIPLL
+534 KALGINEIPLL
-545 ILSHFHADHVAGLTG
+545 ILSHFHADHVAGLPG
-560 AIKNRAVG
+560 ALKNRTVG

-575 SAPLIESA
+575 SAPLVESA
-583 KAQAALKGVEMIK
+583 MAQSALKGVEMIK
-596 AVRGMSARV
+596 AVRGMSSKL
-605 GPLTIRVL
+605 GPLTIKVL
-613 WPTLSARS
+613 WPTLSATS
-621 FEEMPGDG
+621 FAEMPGDG

-639 LITSDAFSLFAGGD
+639 LITGDAFSIFAGGD
-653 LEPPVQEILVKDV
+653 IEPPVQEILVKDV

-673 VCHHGSKYQDLAFMS
+673 VSHHGSRYQDLAFMA
-688 ALHPRISIISVGA
+688 ALHPRISIISVGV

-709 VQTLQALA
+709 VQTLDALA

-722 VLRTDIDGAVAVQV
+722 VVRTDIDGAIAVQV

>member
-1 TNQKQNPRL
+1 
-10 TDYRAVALGGAIW
+10 
-23 AGALFQSA
+23 
-31 TAPWRIAIAAL
+31 
-42 ILAALSLI
+42 
-50 SRKFRFSVIIFAL
+50 
-63 LLGSTVMSIRQASL
+63 MSIRQASL

-99 PSKTSTGSYSFIARA
+99 PSKTSTGNYSFIARA

-139 TTLLPGQRFSAQGR
+139 TTLLPGQRFSAEGR

-170 DFHILTPPSRWASA
+170 DIEIQTQPSRWASA
-184 LGAIRLGLRFL
+184 LGAIRLGLRSL

-298 KKGRDSLPALGFAMA
+298 KKGRDSLPALGFAIA

-450 KIGFLIVASFT
+450 KIGFLIIASFT

-522 VGPDSVAEDRCL
+522 VGPDAVAEDRCL
-534 KALGIKEIPLL
+534 KALGIREIPLL

-613 WPTLSARS
+613 WPTLSATS

-629 SQINNSSIAT
+629 SQINNSSIAI

-673 VCHHGSKYQDLAFMS
+673 VCHHGSRYQDLAFMS

-709 VQTLQALA
+709 VQTLEALA

-722 VLRTDIDGAVAVQV
+722 VLRTDIDGAIAVQV

>member
-1 TNQKQNPRL
+1 
-10 TDYRAVALGGAIW
+10 
-23 AGALFQSA
+23 
-31 TAPWRIAIAAL
+31 
-42 ILAALSLI
+42 
-50 SRKFRFSVIIFAL
+50 
-63 LLGSTVMSIRQASL
+63 MSIRQASL

-90 TITAEVVTD
+90 TITAEVITD
-99 PSKTSTGSYSFIARA
+99 PNKTSTGNYSFIARA
-114 VLVNNSSIHYKLRVP
+114 ILVNNSSIHYKLRVP
-129 IRVMTSKQSI
+129 IRVMTSKQSMSK
-139 TTLLPGQRFSAQGR
+139 LLPGQRFSAQGR

-170 DFHILTPPSRWASA
+170 EIEIQTQPSHWASA
-184 LGAIRLGLRFL
+184 LGAVRLGLRSL
-195 SGDGNAG
+195 SGDGDAG

-212 TSKQSVEFKNS
+212 TSKQSPQFKNS
-223 MRRSGLTHLVAVSG
+223 MKRSGLTHLVAVSG

-255 ARMKFRL
+255 TRMAFRL

-292 LVAQGT
+292 LIAQGT
-298 KKGRDSLPALGFAMA
+298 KRGRDSLPALGFAIA
-313 AVVVVDPWQARDAG
+313 AVVIVDPWQARDAG

-336 GLLLFAPVLIE
+336 GLLIFAPVLVE
-347 KLSIHLPGKLAQALA
+347 KLSLHMPEKLAQALA
-362 PPIAATVFCSPIIVA
+362 PPTAAIVFCSPIIVA

-393 APFVAPITIVGFIAA
+393 APFVAPITIVGFISS
-408 LFSPFAPLISTVL
+408 LFSPFAPFLSLAL
-421 IWFIRFP
+421 IWLIRFP

-443 VLTLQSG
+443 VLTLRTG
-450 KIGFLIVASFT
+450 KIGFLIVACFT
-461 LGSWLLKKW
+461 LLAWLFKKW
-470 FKHIIVFTLVILIS
+470 FKYITIFTLIVLIS

-495 WQVANCDIGQGDS
+495 WQIANCDIGQGDS
-508 MVINLGNHQGIVID
+508 MVLNLGNHQGLVID
-522 VGPDSVAEDRCL
+522 VGPDAVAEDRCL

-545 ILSHFHADHVAGLTG
+545 ILSHFHADHVAGLPG
-560 AIKNRAVG
+560 ALNKRTVG

-575 SAPLIESA
+575 SAPLVESA
-583 KAQAALKGVEMIK
+583 MAQVALEGVEIIK
-596 AVRGMSARV
+596 AVRGMSSRV
-605 GPLTIRVL
+605 GPLTIKVL
-613 WPTLSARS
+613 WPTLSATS
-621 FEEMPGDG
+621 FEEMPGEG

-639 LITSDAFSLFAGGD
+639 LITSDSFSIFAGGD
-653 LEPPVQEILVKDV
+653 LEPPVQQILIKDV
-666 GPVDIYK
+666 APVDIYK
-673 VCHHGSKYQDLAFMS
+673 VCHHGSRYQDLAFMA
-688 ALHPRISIISVGA
+688 ALHPRISIISVGV

-709 VQTLQALA
+709 VQTLDALA

-722 VLRTDIDGAVAVQV
+722 VLRTDIDGAIAVQV
-736 RNHQFTVRRA
+736 RNHQFTVRKA

>member
-1 TNQKQNPRL
+1 
-10 TDYRAVALGGAIW
+10 
-23 AGALFQSA
+23 LFQSA

-42 ILAALSLI
+42 ALGAVSFI
-50 SRKFRFSVIIFAL
+50 SRKLRFMVIICAL

-82 SRFFMQSA
+82 SRFFLQSA
-90 TITAEVVTD
+90 KITAEVVTD
-99 PSKTSTGSYSFIARA
+99 PNKTSTGNYSFIARA
-114 VLVNNSSIHYKLRVP
+114 VLVNNSSIHYNLRVP
-129 IRVMTSKQSI
+129 IRVMTSNQSV
-139 TTLLPGQRFSAQGR
+139 TKLLPGQRFSVEGR

-165 VVIKD
+165 VVVKNDIE
-170 DFHILTPPSRWASA
+170 IQTQPSHWASA
-184 LGAIRLGLRFL
+184 LGAIRLGLRSL
-195 SGDGNAG
+195 SGDRDAG

-212 TSKQSVEFKNS
+212 TSKQSAEFKNS
-223 MRRSGLTHLVAVSG
+223 MKRSGLTHLVAVSG

-262 SATAISLIAFI
+262 TATAISLIAFI

-292 LVAQGT
+292 LIAQGT
-298 KKGRDSLPALGFAMA
+298 KRGRDSLPALGFAMA
-313 AVVVVDPWQARDAG
+313 AVVIVDPWQARDAG

-347 KLSIHLPGKLAQALA
+347 KLSTHMPEKLAQALA
-362 PPIAATVFCSPIIVA
+362 PPIAAIVFCSPIIVA

-408 LFSPFAPLISTVL
+408 LFSPFAPLLSAVL

-428 AGAIALIAHWASSFP
+428 AGAIALIAHWASTFP
-443 VLTLQSG
+443 VLTLRTG
-450 KIGFLIVASFT
+450 KIGFIIVASFT
-461 LGSWLLKKW
+461 LISWLLKKW
-470 FKHIIVFTLVILIS
+470 FKQIIIFTLVVLIS

-508 MVINLGNHQGIVID
+508 MVINLGNHRGLVID
-522 VGPDSVAEDRCL
+522 VGPDPIAEDRCL
-534 KALGIKEIPLL
+534 KALGINEIPLL
-545 ILSHFHADHVAGLTG
+545 ILSHFHADHVAGLPG
-560 AIKNRAVG
+560 AIKKRTVG

-575 SAPLIESA
+575 SAPLVESA
-583 KAQAALKGVEMIK
+583 MAQSALKGVEMIK
-596 AVRGMSARV
+596 AVRGMSSRV
-605 GPLTIRVL
+605 GPITINVL
-613 WPTLSARS
+613 WPTLSATS
-621 FEEMPGDG
+621 FAEMPGDG

-639 LITSDAFSLFAGGD
+639 LITGDAFSIFAGGD
-653 LEPPVQEILVKDV
+653 IEPPVQELLVKDV
-666 GPVDIYK
+666 VPVDIYK
-673 VCHHGSKYQDLAFMS
+673 VSHHGSRYQDLAFMA

-709 VQTLQALA
+709 VQTLDALA

-722 VLRTDIDGAVAVQV
+722 VVRTDLDGAIAVVV
-736 RNHQFTVRRA
+736 RNHHFTIRRA

>member
-1 TNQKQNPRL
+1 
-10 TDYRAVALGGAIW
+10 
-23 AGALFQSA
+23 
-31 TAPWRIAIAAL
+31 
-42 ILAALSLI
+42 
-50 SRKFRFSVIIFAL
+50 
-63 LLGSTVMSIRQASL
+63 
-77 AHSQI
+77 
-82 SRFFMQSA
+82 MQSA

-99 PSKTSTGSYSFIARA
+99 PSKTSTGNYSFIARA

-129 IRVMTSKQSI
+129 IRVMTSKQSV
-139 TTLLPGQRFSAQGR
+139 TTLLPGQRFSAEGR

-170 DFHILTPPSRWASA
+170 DIVIQTQPSRWASA
-184 LGAIRLGLRFL
+184 LGAIRLGLRSL

-212 TSKQSVEFKNS
+212 TSKQSVEFKKS

-255 ARMKFRL
+255 ARMKYRL

-408 LFSPFAPLISTVL
+408 LFSPFAPLLSTVL

-450 KIGFLIVASFT
+450 KIGFLIIASFT
-461 LGSWLLKKW
+461 LGSWLFKKW
-470 FKHIIVFTLVILIS
+470 FKYIIVFTLVILIS

-522 VGPDSVAEDRCL
+522 VGPDPVAEDRCL
-534 KALGIKEIPLL
+534 KALGINEIPLL
-545 ILSHFHADHVAGLTG
+545 ILSHFHADHVAGLPG

-575 SAPLIESA
+575 SAPLVESA
-583 KAQAALKGVEMIK
+583 MAQSALSDVEIIK

-605 GPLTIRVL
+605 GPLTIRVI
-613 WPTLSARS
+613 WPTLSATS

-673 VCHHGSKYQDLAFMS
+673 VCHHGSRYQDLAFMS

-722 VLRTDIDGAVAVQV
+722 VLRTDIDGAIAVQV

>member
-1 TNQKQNPRL
+1 
-10 TDYRAVALGGAIW
+10 
-23 AGALFQSA
+23 
-31 TAPWRIAIAAL
+31 
-42 ILAALSLI
+42 
-50 SRKFRFSVIIFAL
+50 
-63 LLGSTVMSIRQASL
+63 MSIRQASL

-90 TITAEVVTD
+90 TITAEVITD
-99 PSKTSTGSYSFIARA
+99 PNKTSTGNYSFIARA
-114 VLVNNSSIHYKLRVP
+114 ILVNNSSIHYKLRVP
-129 IRVMTSKQSI
+129 IRVMTSKQSMSK
-139 TTLLPGQRFSAQGR
+139 LLPGQRFSAQGR

-170 DFHILTPPSRWASA
+170 EIEIQTQPSHWASA
-184 LGAIRLGLRFL
+184 LGAVRLGLRSL
-195 SGDGNAG
+195 SGDGDAG

-212 TSKQSVEFKNS
+212 TSKQSPQFKNS
-223 MRRSGLTHLVAVSG
+223 MKRSGLTHLVAVSG

-255 ARMKFRL
+255 TRMAFRL

-292 LVAQGT
+292 LIAQGT
-298 KKGRDSLPALGFAMA
+298 KRGRDSLPALGFAIA
-313 AVVVVDPWQARDAG
+313 AVVIVDPWQARDAG

-336 GLLLFAPVLIE
+336 GLLIFAPVLVE
-347 KLSIHLPGKLAQALA
+347 KLSLHMPEKLAQALA
-362 PPIAATVFCSPIIVA
+362 PPTAAIVFCSPIIVA

-393 APFVAPITIVGFIAA
+393 APFVAPITIVGFVSS
-408 LFSPFAPLISTVL
+408 LFSPFAPLLSSAL

-443 VLTLQSG
+443 VLTLRTG
-450 KIGFLIVASFT
+450 KIGFLIVACFT
-461 LGSWLLKKW
+461 LLAWLFKKW
-470 FKHIIVFTLVILIS
+470 FKYITIFTLIVLIS

-495 WQVANCDIGQGDS
+495 WQIANCDIGQGDS
-508 MVINLGNHQGIVID
+508 MVLNLGNHQGLVID
-522 VGPDSVAEDRCL
+522 VGPDAVAEDRCL

-545 ILSHFHADHVAGLTG
+545 ILSHFHADHVAGLPG
-560 AIKNRAVG
+560 ALNKRTVG

-575 SAPLIESA
+575 SAPLVESA
-583 KAQAALKGVEMIK
+583 MAHVALEGVEIIK
-596 AVRGMSARV
+596 AVRGMSSRV
-605 GPLTIRVL
+605 GPLTIKVL
-613 WPTLSARS
+613 WPTLSATS
-621 FEEMPGDG
+621 FEEMPGEG

-639 LITSDAFSLFAGGD
+639 LITSNEFSIFAGGD
-653 LEPPVQEILVKDV
+653 LEPPVQQILVKDV
-666 GPVDIYK
+666 TPVDIYK
-673 VCHHGSKYQDLAFMS
+673 VCHHGSRYQDLAFMA
-688 ALHPRISIISVGA
+688 ALHPRISVISVGV

-709 VQTLQALA
+709 VQTLEALT

-722 VLRTDIDGAVAVQV
+722 VVRTDIDGAIAVQV
-736 RNHQFTVRRA
+736 RKHQFTIRKA

>member
-1 TNQKQNPRL
+1 
-10 TDYRAVALGGAIW
+10 
-23 AGALFQSA
+23 
-31 TAPWRIAIAAL
+31 
-42 ILAALSLI
+42 
-50 SRKFRFSVIIFAL
+50 
-63 LLGSTVMSIRQASL
+63 
-77 AHSQI
+77 
-82 SRFFMQSA
+82 MQSA
-90 TITAEVVTD
+90 TLTAEVVTD
-99 PSKTSTGSYSFIARA
+99 PSKTSTGNYSFIARA

-129 IRVMTSKQSI
+129 IRVMTSNQSV
-139 TTLLPGQRFSAQGR
+139 TAFLPGQRFSAQGR
-153 IVASKEARVAAL
+153 IVSSKEARVAAL

-170 DFHILTPPSRWASA
+170 DIHILTPPSRWASA
-184 LGAIRLGLRFL
+184 LGAIRLGLRSL

-212 TSKQSVEFKNS
+212 TSKQSAQFKDS
-223 MRRSGLTHLVAVSG
+223 MKRSGLTHLVAVSG

-242 VSAFVLWM
+242 VSAFVLWL

-255 ARMKFRL
+255 SKMKFRL

-292 LVAQGT
+292 LIAQGT
-298 KKGRDSLPALGFAMA
+298 KRGRDSLPALGFAMA
-313 AVVVVDPWQARDAG
+313 AVVIVDPWQARDAG

-347 KLSIHLPGKLAQALA
+347 KLSSHMPVKLAQALS

-382 APMSVI
+382 APMSII

-408 LFSPFAPLISTVL
+408 LFSPFASFISSVL

-443 VLTLQSG
+443 VLTLQTG

-461 LGSWLLKKW
+461 LLAWLFKKW
-470 FKHIIVFTLVILIS
+470 FKYIVIFTLIILIS

-508 MVINLGNHQGIVID
+508 MVINLGNHRGIVID
-522 VGPDSVAEDRCL
+522 VGPDAVAEDRCL

-545 ILSHFHADHVAGLTG
+545 ILSHFHADHVAGLPG
-560 AIKNRAVG
+560 ALNKRTVG

-575 SAPLIESA
+575 SAPLVESA
-583 KAQAALKGVEMIK
+583 MAGSALAGVEMIK
-596 AVRGMSARV
+596 AVRGMSAKV

-613 WPTLSARS
+613 WPTLSATS
-621 FEEMPGDG
+621 FEEMPGEG

-639 LITSDAFSLFAGGD
+639 LITSNEFSIFAGGD
-653 LEPPVQEILVKDV
+653 LEPPVQEILVKDLS
-666 GPVDIYK
+666 PVDIYK
-673 VCHHGSKYQDLAFMS
+673 VCHHGSRYQDLAFMS

-709 VQTLQALA
+709 VQTLEALA

-722 VLRTDIDGAVAVQV
+722 VLRTDIDGAIAVQV
-736 RNHQFTVRRA
+736 RNHQFTVRKA

>member
-1 TNQKQNPRL
+1 
-10 TDYRAVALGGAIW
+10 
-23 AGALFQSA
+23 
-31 TAPWRIAIAAL
+31 
-42 ILAALSLI
+42 
-50 SRKFRFSVIIFAL
+50 
-63 LLGSTVMSIRQASL
+63 MSIRQASL
-77 AHSQI
+77 ADSQI

-99 PSKTSTGSYSFIARA
+99 PNKTSTGNYSFIARA

-129 IRVMTSKQSI
+129 IRVMTSKQSV
-139 TTLLPGQRFSAQGR
+139 TTLLPGQRFSTQGR
-153 IVASKEARVAAL
+153 IVASNEARVAAL

-170 DFHILTPPSRWASA
+170 DIVIQTQASRWASA
-184 LGAIRLGLRFL
+184 LGTIRLGLRSL

-223 MRRSGLTHLVAVSG
+223 MKRSGLTHLVAVSG

-250 MQFLF
+250 VQFLF

-298 KKGRDSLPALGFAMA
+298 KRGRDSLPALGFAMA
-313 AVVVVDPWQARDAG
+313 AVVIVDPWQARDAG

-347 KLSIHLPGKLAQALA
+347 KLSTHMPDKLAQALA
-362 PPIAATVFCSPIIVA
+362 PPIAAIVFCSPIIVA

-408 LFSPFAPLISTVL
+408 LFSPFVPLLSTVL

-443 VLTLQSG
+443 VLTLRTG

-461 LGSWLLKKW
+461 LGSWLFKKW
-470 FKHIIVFTLVILIS
+470 FKHILVFTLIILIS

-522 VGPDSVAEDRCL
+522 VGPDAVAEDRCL
-534 KALGIKEIPLL
+534 KALGINEIPLL
-545 ILSHFHADHVAGLTG
+545 ILSHFHADHVAGLPG

-575 SAPLIESA
+575 AAPLVESA
-583 KAQAALKGVEMIK
+583 MAQSALNGVEMIK
-596 AVRGMSARV
+596 AVRGMSAKV
-605 GPLTIRVL
+605 GPLAINVL
-613 WPTLSARS
+613 WPTLSATS
-621 FEEMPGDG
+621 FEEMPGEG

-639 LITSDAFSLFAGGD
+639 LITSDAFSIFAGGD
-653 LEPPVQEILVKDV
+653 LEPPVQQILVKDV
-666 GPVDIYK
+666 FPVDIYK
-673 VCHHGSKYQDLAFMS
+673 VCHHGSRYQDLAFMS

-709 VQTLQALA
+709 VQTLDALA
-717 RLGSE
+717 RLGSQ
-722 VLRTDIDGAVAVQV
+722 VVRTDIDGAIAVQV

>member
-1 TNQKQNPRL
+1 
-10 TDYRAVALGGAIW
+10 
-23 AGALFQSA
+23 
-31 TAPWRIAIAAL
+31 
-42 ILAALSLI
+42 
-50 SRKFRFSVIIFAL
+50 
-63 LLGSTVMSIRQASL
+63 MSIRQASL

-90 TITAEVVTD
+90 TITAEVITD
-99 PSKTSTGSYSFIARA
+99 PNKTSTGNYSFIARA
-114 VLVNNSSIHYKLRVP
+114 ILVNNSSIHYKLRVP
-129 IRVMTSKQSI
+129 IRVMTSKQSMSK
-139 TTLLPGQRFSAQGR
+139 LLPGQRFSAQGR

-170 DFHILTPPSRWASA
+170 EIEIQTQPSHWASA
-184 LGAIRLGLRFL
+184 LGAVRLGLRSL

-212 TSKQSVEFKNS
+212 TSKQSPQFKNS
-223 MRRSGLTHLVAVSG
+223 MKRSGLTHLVAVSG

-255 ARMKFRL
+255 TRMAFRL

-292 LVAQGT
+292 LIAQGT
-298 KKGRDSLPALGFAMA
+298 KRGRDSLPALGFAIA
-313 AVVVVDPWQARDAG
+313 AVVIVDPWQARDAG

-336 GLLLFAPVLIE
+336 GLLIFAPVLVE
-347 KLSIHLPGKLAQALA
+347 KLSLHMPEKLAQALA
-362 PPIAATVFCSPIIVA
+362 PPTAAIVFCSPIIVA

-393 APFVAPITIVGFIAA
+393 APFVAPITIVGFISS
-408 LFSPFAPLISTVL
+408 LFSPFAPFLSLAL
-421 IWFIRFP
+421 IWLIRFP

-443 VLTLQSG
+443 VLTLRTG
-450 KIGFLIVASFT
+450 KIGFLIVACFT
-461 LGSWLLKKW
+461 LLAWLFKKW
-470 FKHIIVFTLVILIS
+470 FKYIMIFTLIVLLS

-495 WQVANCDIGQGDS
+495 WQIANCDIGQGDS
-508 MVINLGNHQGIVID
+508 MVLNLGNHQGLVID
-522 VGPDSVAEDRCL
+522 VGPDAVAEDRCL

-545 ILSHFHADHVAGLTG
+545 ILSHFHADHVAGLPG
-560 AIKNRAVG
+560 ALNKRTVG

-575 SAPLIESA
+575 SAPLVESA
-583 KAQAALKGVEMIK
+583 MAQVALEGVEIIK
-596 AVRGMSARV
+596 AVRGMSSRV
-605 GPLTIRVL
+605 GPLTIKVL
-613 WPTLSARS
+613 WPTLSATS
-621 FEEMPGDG
+621 FEEMPGEG

-639 LITSDAFSLFAGGD
+639 LITSNEFSIFAGGD
-653 LEPPVQEILVKDV
+653 LEPPVQQILVKDV
-666 GPVDIYK
+666 TPVDIYK
-673 VCHHGSKYQDLAFMS
+673 VCHHGSRYQDLAFMA
-688 ALHPRISIISVGA
+688 ALHPRISVISVGV

-709 VQTLQALA
+709 VQTLEALT

-722 VLRTDIDGAVAVQV
+722 VVRTDIDGAIAVQV
-736 RNHQFTVRRA
+736 RKHQFTIRKA

>member
-1 TNQKQNPRL
+1 
-10 TDYRAVALGGAIW
+10 
-23 AGALFQSA
+23 
-31 TAPWRIAIAAL
+31 
-42 ILAALSLI
+42 
-50 SRKFRFSVIIFAL
+50 
-63 LLGSTVMSIRQASL
+63 MSIRQASL

-82 SRFFMQSA
+82 ARFFMQSA

-99 PSKTSTGSYSFIARA
+99 PNKTNTGNYSFIARA
-114 VLVNNSSIHYKLRVP
+114 ILVNNSSIHYKLRVP
-129 IRVMTSKQSI
+129 IRVMTSKQSMSK
-139 TTLLPGQRFSAQGR
+139 LLPGQRFSAQGR

-170 DFHILTPPSRWASA
+170 EIEIQTQPSHWASA
-184 LGAIRLGLRFL
+184 LGAVRLGLRSL
-195 SGDGNAG
+195 SGDGDAG

-212 TSKQSVEFKNS
+212 TSKQSPQFKNS
-223 MRRSGLTHLVAVSG
+223 MKRSGLTHLVAVSG

-255 ARMKFRL
+255 TRMAFRL

-292 LVAQGT
+292 LIAQGT
-298 KKGRDSLPALGFAMA
+298 KRGRDSLPALGFAIA
-313 AVVVVDPWQARDAG
+313 AVVIVDPWQARDAG

-336 GLLLFAPVLIE
+336 GLLLFAPVLVE
-347 KLSIHLPGKLAQALA
+347 KLSLHMPEKLAQALA
-362 PPIAATVFCSPIIVA
+362 PPTAAIVFCSPIIVA

-393 APFVAPITIVGFIAA
+393 APFVAPITIVGFISS
-408 LFSPFAPLISTVL
+408 LFSPFAPLLSSAL

-443 VLTLQSG
+443 VLTLRTG
-450 KIGFLIVASFT
+450 KIGFLIVACFT
-461 LGSWLLKKW
+461 LLAWLFKKW
-470 FKHIIVFTLVILIS
+470 FKYITIFTLIVLIS

-495 WQVANCDIGQGDS
+495 WQIANCDIGQGDS
-508 MVINLGNHQGIVID
+508 MVLNLGNHQGLVID
-522 VGPDSVAEDRCL
+522 VGPDAVAEDRCL

-545 ILSHFHADHVAGLTG
+545 ILSHFHADHVAGLPG
-560 AIKNRAVG
+560 ALNKRTVG

-575 SAPLIESA
+575 SAPLVESTMA
-583 KAQAALKGVEMIK
+583 HVALEGVEIIK
-596 AVRGMSARV
+596 AVRGMSSRV
-605 GPLTIRVL
+605 GPLTIKVL
-613 WPTLSARS
+613 WPTLSATS
-621 FEEMPGDG
+621 FEEMPGEG

-639 LITSDAFSLFAGGD
+639 LITSNDFSIFAGGD
-653 LEPPVQEILVKDV
+653 LEPPVQQILVKDV
-666 GPVDIYK
+666 TPVDIYK
-673 VCHHGSKYQDLAFMS
+673 VCHHGSRYQDLAFMA
-688 ALHPRISIISVGA
+688 ALHPRISVISVGV

-709 VQTLQALA
+709 VQTLEALT

-722 VLRTDIDGAVAVQV
+722 VVRTDIDGAIAVQV
-736 RNHQFTVRRA
+736 RKHQFTIRKA

>member
-1 TNQKQNPRL
+1 
-10 TDYRAVALGGAIW
+10 
-23 AGALFQSA
+23 
-31 TAPWRIAIAAL
+31 
-42 ILAALSLI
+42 
-50 SRKFRFSVIIFAL
+50 
-63 LLGSTVMSIRQASL
+63 MSIRQASL

-82 SRFFMQSA
+82 TRFFMQSA
-90 TITAEVVTD
+90 TVTAEVVTD
-99 PSKTSTGSYSFIARA
+99 ASKTSTGNYSFIARA

-129 IRVMTSKQSI
+129 IRVMTSNQDVTK
-139 TTLLPGQRFSAQGR
+139 LLPGQRFSAQGR

-170 DFHILTPPSRWASA
+170 GIEIQTKASHWASA
-184 LGAIRLGLRFL
+184 LGAIRLGLRSL

-212 TSKQSVEFKNS
+212 TSKQSAEFKNS
-223 MRRSGLTHLVAVSG
+223 MKRSGLTHLVAVSG

-255 ARMKFRL
+255 TRMKFRL
-262 SATAISLIAFI
+262 TATAISLIAFI

-292 LVAQGT
+292 LIAQGT
-298 KKGRDSLPALGFAMA
+298 KRARDSLPALGFAMA
-313 AVVVVDPWQARDAG
+313 AVVIVDPWQARDAG
-327 FALSVLATA
+327 FALSVLATG
-336 GLLLFAPVLIE
+336 GLLLFAPVLVE
-347 KLSIHLPGKLAQALA
+347 KLSSHVPEKLAQALA
-362 PPIAATVFCSPIIVA
+362 PPIAAIVFCSPIIVA

-388 ANLLA
+388 ANLFA

-408 LFSPFAPLISTVL
+408 LFSPFLPFISSVL

-428 AGAIALIAHWASSFP
+428 AGAIALIAHWASNFP
-443 VLTLQSG
+443 VLTLRTG
-450 KIGFLIVASFT
+450 KIGFLIVATFT
-461 LGSWLLKKW
+461 LLAWLFKKW
-470 FKHIIVFTLVILIS
+470 FKYITIFTLIVLIS

-495 WQVANCDIGQGDS
+495 WEIANCDIGQGDS

-522 VGPDSVAEDRCL
+522 VGPDAVAEDRCL
-534 KALGIKEIPLL
+534 KALGIQQIPLL
-545 ILSHFHADHVAGLTG
+545 ILSHFHADHVAGLPG
-560 AIKNRAVG
+560 AIKNRVVG

-575 SAPLIESA
+575 SAPLVESA
-583 KAQAALKGVEMIK
+583 MAQSALEGVEIIK
-596 AVRGMSARV
+596 AVRGMSSRV
-605 GPLTIRVL
+605 GKLTIKVL
-613 WPTLSARS
+613 WPTLSATS
-621 FEEMPGDG
+621 FEEMPGEG

-639 LITSDAFSLFAGGD
+639 LITSDSLSIFAGGD
-653 LEPPVQEILVKDV
+653 LEPPVQQILIKDV
-666 GPVDIYK
+666 APVDIYK
-673 VCHHGSKYQDLAFMS
+673 VCHHGSRYQDLAFMA
-688 ALHPRISIISVGA
+688 ALHPRISIISVGV

-709 VQTLQALA
+709 VQTLDALA

-722 VLRTDIDGAVAVQV
+722 VLRTDIDGAIAVQV
-736 RNHQFTVRRA
+736 RNHQFTIRKA

>member
-1 TNQKQNPRL
+1 
-10 TDYRAVALGGAIW
+10 
-23 AGALFQSA
+23 
-31 TAPWRIAIAAL
+31 
-42 ILAALSLI
+42 
-50 SRKFRFSVIIFAL
+50 
-63 LLGSTVMSIRQASL
+63 MSIRQASL

-82 SRFFMQSA
+82 ARFFMQSA

-99 PSKTSTGSYSFIARA
+99 PNKTNTGNYSFIARA
-114 VLVNNSSIHYKLRVP
+114 ILVNNSSIHYKLRVP
-129 IRVMTSKQSI
+129 IRVMTSKQSMSK
-139 TTLLPGQRFSAQGR
+139 LLPGQRFSAQGR

-170 DFHILTPPSRWASA
+170 EIEIQTQPSHWASA
-184 LGAIRLGLRFL
+184 LGAVRLGLRSL
-195 SGDGNAG
+195 SGDGDAG

-212 TSKQSVEFKNS
+212 TSKQSPQFKNS
-223 MRRSGLTHLVAVSG
+223 MKRSGLTHLVAVSG

-242 VSAFVLWM
+242 VSAFVLWI

-255 ARMKFRL
+255 TRMAFRL

-292 LVAQGT
+292 LIAQGT
-298 KKGRDSLPALGFAMA
+298 KRGRDSLPALGFAIA
-313 AVVVVDPWQARDAG
+313 AVVIVDPWQARDAG

-336 GLLLFAPVLIE
+336 GLLLFAPVLVE
-347 KLSIHLPGKLAQALA
+347 KLSLHMPEKLAQALA
-362 PPIAATVFCSPIIVA
+362 PPTAAIVFCSPIIVA

-393 APFVAPITIVGFIAA
+393 APFVAPITIVGFISS
-408 LFSPFAPLISTVL
+408 LFSPFAPLLSSAL
-421 IWFIRFP
+421 IWLIRFP

-443 VLTLQSG
+443 VLTLRTG
-450 KIGFLIVASFT
+450 KIGFLIVACFT
-461 LGSWLLKKW
+461 LLAWLFKKW
-470 FKHIIVFTLVILIS
+470 FKYITIFTLIVLIS

-495 WQVANCDIGQGDS
+495 WQIANCDIGQGDS
-508 MVINLGNHQGIVID
+508 MVLNLGNHQGLVID
-522 VGPDSVAEDRCL
+522 VGPDAVAEDRCL

-545 ILSHFHADHVAGLTG
+545 ILSHFHADHVAGLPG
-560 AIKNRAVG
+560 ALNKRTVG

-575 SAPLIESA
+575 SAPLVESA
-583 KAQAALKGVEMIK
+583 MAHVALEGVEIIK
-596 AVRGMSARV
+596 AVRGMSSRV
-605 GPLTIRVL
+605 GPLTIKVL
-613 WPTLSARS
+613 WPTLSATS
-621 FEEMPGDG
+621 FEEMPGEG

-639 LITSDAFSLFAGGD
+639 LITSNEFSIFAGGD
-653 LEPPVQEILVKDV
+653 LEPPVQQILVKDV
-666 GPVDIYK
+666 TPVDIYK
-673 VCHHGSKYQDLAFMS
+673 VCHHGSRYQDLVFMA
-688 ALHPRISIISVGA
+688 ALHPRISVISVGV

-709 VQTLQALA
+709 VQTLEALT

-722 VLRTDIDGAVAVQV
+722 VVRTDIDGAIAVQV
-736 RNHQFTVRRA
+736 RKHQFTIRKA

>member
-1 TNQKQNPRL
+1 
-10 TDYRAVALGGAIW
+10 
-23 AGALFQSA
+23 LFQSA
-31 TAPWRIAIAAL
+31 TAPWRITFAAL
-42 ILAALSLI
+42 ALGAVSFI
-50 SRKFRFSVIIFAL
+50 NRKARFSVIICAL

-90 TITAEVVTD
+90 MVTAEVVTD
-99 PSKTSTGSYSFIARA
+99 PSKTSTGNYSFIARA
-114 VLVNNSSIHYKLRVP
+114 VLVNNTSIYYKLRVP
-129 IRVMTSKQSI
+129 IRVMTANKNV
-139 TTLLPGQRFSAQGR
+139 TKLLPGQRFRAQGR

-165 VVIKD
+165 VVVKD
-170 DFHILTPPSRWASA
+170 DIQIQTQPSHWASA
-184 LGAIRLGLRFL
+184 LGAIRFGLRSL

-212 TSKQSVEFKNS
+212 TSKQSAEFKNS
-223 MRRSGLTHLVAVSG
+223 MKRSGLTHLVAVSG

-255 ARMKFRL
+255 SRMKFRL
-262 SATAISLIAFI
+262 TAAAISLIAFI

-298 KKGRDSLPALGFAMA
+298 KRGRDSLPALGFAMA
-313 AVVVVDPWQARDAG
+313 AVVIVDPWQARDAG

-336 GLLLFAPVLIE
+336 GLLLFAPLLIE
-347 KLSIHLPGKLAQALA
+347 KLSRHMPDKLAQALA
-362 PPIAATVFCSPIIVA
+362 PPIAAIVFCSPIIVA

-408 LFSPFAPLISTVL
+408 LFSPFLSVISTVL

-428 AGAIALIAHWASSFP
+428 AGAIALVAHWASSFP
-443 VLTLQSG
+443 VLTLRTG

-461 LGSWLLKKW
+461 LLAWLFKKW
-470 FKHIIVFTLVILIS
+470 FKYIIVFTLVVLIS

-508 MVINLGNHQGIVID
+508 MVINLGNHQGLVID
-522 VGPDSVAEDRCL
+522 VGPDAVAEDRCL

-545 ILSHFHADHVAGLTG
+545 ILSHFHADHVAGLPG
-560 AIKNRAVG
+560 AIKNRTVG

-575 SAPLIESA
+575 SAPVVESA
-583 KAQAALKGVEMIK
+583 MAESALKGVKITK
-596 AVRGMSARV
+596 AIRGMSSRV

-613 WPTLSARS
+613 WPTLSATS
-621 FEEMPGDG
+621 FEEMPGEG

-639 LITSDAFSLFAGGD
+639 MITSNAFSIFAGGD
-653 LEPPVQEILVKDV
+653 LEPPVQEILTKDV
-666 GPVDIYK
+666 SPADIYK
-673 VCHHGSKYQDLAFMS
+673 VCHHGSRYQDLAFMA

-709 VQTLQALA
+709 VQTLDALA

-722 VLRTDIDGAVAVQV
+722 VVRTDVDGAIAVVV
-736 RNHQFTVRRA
+736 RNHQFTIRKA

-751 LIRWG
+751 IIRWG